1 MNDSQPRQTLQVGL
15 TQAHQCNY
23 LSNQQERLA
32 VVMDHQW
39 HSQSGYEILLTSGFR
54 RSGETIYIPKCE
66 HCTACQ
72 SLRVDC
78 LNFSPSKSQKRLSKQ
93 IQHFTFVLKNTLD
106 SNWFE
111 LYENYIS
118 TRHRSGSMY
127 PANKEQ
133 FLTFTDNQWLAPKY
147 LHIYEHNT
155 LIAIAI
161 TDVVDNAMSAL
172 YTFFDTTNPLS
183 MGTAAI
189 LLQIKI
195 AQQLDIRW
203 LYLGFQI
210 DECAAMSYKVRY
222 KPNQKLVN
230 GEWLG

>member
-1 MNDSQPRQTLQVGL
+1 MNDSQTLQVGL
-15 TQAHQCNY
+15 TQPHQCNY
-23 LSNQQERLA
+23 LAHQQERLA
-32 VVMDHQW
+32 VVMDLPW
-39 HSQSGYEILLTSGFR
+39 HSKAGYEILLASGFR
-54 RSGETIYIPKCE
+54 RSGETIYTPKCE
-66 HCTACQ
+66 QCSACQ

-78 LNFSPSKSQKRLSKQ
+78 LHFSPSKSQKRVSKQ
-93 IQHFTFVLKNTLD
+93 IQHFDFVLKKELD
-106 SNWFE
+106 SHWFE
-111 LYENYIS
+111 LYEHYIAA
-118 TRHRSGSMY
+118 RHQSGSMF
-127 PANKEQ
+127 PANKAQ
-133 FLTFTDNQWLAPKY
+133 FLTFIDNQWLAPRY
-147 LHIYEHNT
+147 LHIYEDDK
-155 LIAIAI
+155 LIAVAI

-172 YTFFDTTNPLS
+172 YTFFDTSHPLS

-195 AQQLDIRW
+195 AQQLDIKW